1 LLAEEFQLG
10 VPRGIVSEEI
20 EPAFADRHDLGV
32 FRKLGY
38 RVDAFYG
45 TIRKAMRVYPC
56 RGVHAV
62 EALCDRDCFP
72 TAGHIYPGTD
82 HDSDARIDCPAHGF
96 IEILFKVIEI
106 EMYMGINK
114 HRPLPSSAI
123 SQWTGNK
130 GEMSSE
136 RTPRSRV
143 RRNRLGLIFGRVL
156 VNFCPRNARFD
167 KLSALKV
174 IRMSIRV
181 HGTDLH
187 IINMHTRMPFR
198 YGIAT
203 LTAIPHLFVRVFAT
217 IDGVKSAGVAADGL
231 SQKWF
236 TKNPDAA
243 YEDEIADMLTVIR
256 SACRLAT
263 QIEQA
268 PTVFGYWRSL
278 YRAQAEWATGTSFP
292 PLLWGFGVSFVERA
306 LIEAFC
312 RAKRVSFYQALKA
325 NGFGIKLEEMH
336 EELHGRLPGEF
347 LPANPLRQIVVRH
360 TVGLADPLTENDIT
374 EGATLNDGLPHS
386 LEACIREYGI
396 KQLKV
401 KLSGDCEADV
411 ARIERIFSVVR
422 ASAPVNV
429 HFTLDGN
436 ENYHA
441 VETFQEFW
449 RVLEERPALR
459 GFLQNMLFVEQPL
472 HRDVSLGDT
481 VKAAFAD
488 WKDRPPV
495 IIDESDA
502 TLDSLPRAI
511 ECGYRGTSFKNCKG
525 VFKGIANACLIRFMN
540 EKREGVASIISAED
554 LSNVPPVALQQD
566 LASLS
571 ALGISNPE
579 RNGHHYFRGMAAF
592 PESVQKAVL
601 DAHGDLFCRHERGF
615 VALRIRDGCVS
626 TDSVVEAPYGRAC
639 EFDPGCFTPV
649 DEWRFASLN
658 SS

>member
-1 LLAEEFQLG
+1 
-10 VPRGIVSEEI
+10 
-20 EPAFADRHDLGV
+20 
-32 FRKLGY
+32 
-38 RVDAFYG
+38 
-45 TIRKAMRVYPC
+45 
-56 RGVHAV
+56 
-62 EALCDRDCFP
+62 
-72 TAGHIYPGTD
+72 
-82 HDSDARIDCPAHGF
+82 
-96 IEILFKVIEI
+96 
-106 EMYMGINK
+106 
-114 HRPLPSSAI
+114 
-123 SQWTGNK
+123 
-130 GEMSSE
+130 
-136 RTPRSRV
+136 
-143 RRNRLGLIFGRVL
+143 
-156 VNFCPRNARFD
+156 
-167 KLSALKV
+167 
-174 IRMSIRV
+174 MSIRV
-181 HGTDLH
+181 DDTDLH

-217 IDGVKSAGVAADGL
+217 IDGVRSSGIAADGL

-243 YEDEIADMLTVIR
+243 YEDEIADMLSVIR
-256 SACRLAT
+256 SACSLAT

-268 PTVFGYWRSL
+268 PTVFGFWHVL
-278 YRAQAEWATGTSFP
+278 YRAQAEWARETSFP
-292 PLLWGFGVSFVERA
+292 PLLWGFGVSLVERA
-306 LIEAFC
+306 LIEAYC
-312 RAKRVSFYQALKA
+312 RANRVSFYQALKA
-325 NGFGIKLEEMH
+325 NAFGIALEEIH
-336 EELHGRLPGEF
+336 PELRGRLPGEF
-347 LPANPLRQIVVRH
+347 LPERPLRQIVVRH
-360 TVGLADPLTENDIT
+360 TVGLADPLTESDIIAG
-374 EGATLNDGLPHS
+374 EALNDGLPHS

-396 KQLKV
+396 KQLKI

-411 ARIERIFSVVR
+411 ARVERIFSVVR
-422 ASAPVNV
+422 AWAPANV
-429 HFTLDGN
+429 RFTLDGN

-449 RVLEERPALR
+449 RVLAERSSLR

-481 VKAAFAD
+481 VKTAFAD

-525 VFKGIANACLIRFMN
+525 VFKGIANACLVRFLN
-540 EKREGVASIISAED
+540 EKRKGVAFIISAED

-592 PESVQKAVL
+592 PESVQTAVL
-601 DAHGDLFCRHERGF
+601 DAHGDLFYGHERGF
-615 VALRIRDGCVS
+615 AALRIRDGCVS

-649 DEWRFASLN
+649 DEWRFDSL
-658 SS
+658 SGS